1 MEIKNLQTV
10 RFGEGKKTFE
20 AFLTLDLIPFHLIIQ
35 YNLTLKEIDFGFG
48 KGGVW
53 EQPLYVK
60 EFYTV
65 EVYQNVID
73 ALCEKFNLP
82 KRHLETFDHRRNLP
96 VFNFKKDD
104 YVYEY
109 QYSGN
114 FGQTFYTKTKV
125 QNALKCH
132 EQYFKS
138 LKDFNYRDK
147 ENETVKISEQIKDV
161 LQKFEKQKVFTNR
174 DFFTLSSATL
184 DRFILNFNQRAQVK
198 E

>member
-10 RFGEGKKTFE
+10 KFGEGKETFE

-35 YNLTLKEIDFGFG
+35 YNLTFRDIEFVFG
-48 KGGVW
+48 KGVVW

-73 ALCEKFNLP
+73 ALCEKFDLE
-82 KRHLETFDHRRNLP
+82 KRYIETFDYRRSLP
-96 VFNFKKDD
+96 VFNFKEDD

-114 FGQTFYTKTKV
+114 FGQEFYTKTKI
-125 QNALKCH
+125 QNALKAH

-138 LKDFNYRDK
+138 LNDFNYRDK
-147 ENETVKISEQIKDV
+147 ESSAFKIQDQIKNV
-161 LQKFEKQKVFTNR
+161 LRKLEKQKVFTNR
-174 DFFTLSSATL
+174 DFFTLSSATI
-184 DRFILNFNQRAQVK
+184 DRFINNFNKKTCRIK
-198 E
+198 

>member
-10 RFGEGKKTFE
+10 NFGEGKETFE

-35 YNLTLKEIDFGFG
+35 YNLTLREIDFGFG

-82 KRHLETFDHRRNLP
+82 KRHLETFDHRRSLP
-96 VFNFKKDD
+96 LFNFKEDD

-125 QNALKCH
+125 QNALKAH
-132 EQYFKS
+132 EQYFKA
-138 LKDFNYRDK
+138 LEDFNYKDK
-147 ENETVKISEQIKDV
+147 ESSAFKIQDQIEDV
-161 LQKFEKQKVFTNR
+161 LRKLEKQKVFTNR

-184 DRFILNFNQRAQVK
+184 DRFILNFNQRAKIK